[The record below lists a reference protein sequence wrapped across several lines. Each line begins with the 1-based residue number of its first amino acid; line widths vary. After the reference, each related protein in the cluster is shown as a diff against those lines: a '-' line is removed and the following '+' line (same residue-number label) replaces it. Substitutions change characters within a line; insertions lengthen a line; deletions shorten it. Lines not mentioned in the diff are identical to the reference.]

1 VIPAWVEINQIL
13 NLEKYRSVRGADRS
27 IRATFSNG
35 GVGVSH
41 LTAAKNRRNKQQ
53 CLDGGPTRTDAIVAS
68 QSQNS

>member
-27 IRATFSNG
+27 IRATSQMAAWEL
-35 GVGVSH
+35 SH
-41 LTAAKNRRNKQQ
+41 LTAAKNCRNEQQ
-53 CLDGGPTRTDAIVAS
+53 CLDGGPARTDANVAY